1 LLYFNKIELGFFY
14 KYYFYSVMSTTNTNA
29 NVTRR
34 IELLEKQVAL
44 LLQAQQH
51 GVSLQNSLKNVA
63 TYVLPPKPKRP
74 PTGYVLFCN
83 AMRDDAKSK
92 LASQGTP
99 FTPQQVMTELAAMWK
114 SLSHDELHVWNSNA
128 KL

>member
-1 LLYFNKIELGFFY
+1 
-14 KYYFYSVMSTTNTNA
+14 MSTNTNANA

-44 LLQAQQH
+44 LLQAKQH
-51 GVSLQNSLKNVA
+51 GINNLDILPNKNVA
-63 TYVLPPKPKRP
+63 TYVLPTKPKRP

-92 LASQGTP
+92 LSSEGLP
-99 FTPQQVMTELAAMWK
+99 FTPQLVMTELAAMWK
-114 SLSHDELHVWNSNA
+114 SLSHDELLVWNSNA
-128 KL
+128 TRFTPNA

>member
-1 LLYFNKIELGFFY
+1 
-14 KYYFYSVMSTTNTNA
+14 MSTTNTNANTNA

-51 GVSLQNSLKNVA
+51 GVSLQNSIKNVA
-63 TYVLPPKPKRP
+63 TDVLPPNPKPKPKPKRP

>member
-1 LLYFNKIELGFFY
+1 
-14 KYYFYSVMSTTNTNA
+14 MSTTNA

-51 GVSLQNSLKNVA
+51 GVNHDTNVA
-63 TYVLPPKPKRP
+63 TNILPPNPKPNPKPKRP

-92 LASQGTP
+92 LASEGTP

>member
-1 LLYFNKIELGFFY
+1 
-14 KYYFYSVMSTTNTNA
+14 MSTNT

-51 GVSLQNSLKNVA
+51 GVNHDKNVA
-63 TYVLPPKPKRP
+63 TNILPPTPKPKRP

>member
-63 TYVLPPKPKRP
+63 TDVLPPKPKRP

>member
-1 LLYFNKIELGFFY
+1 
-14 KYYFYSVMSTTNTNA
+14 MSTTNA

-51 GVSLQNSLKNVA
+51 GVIHDKNVA
-63 TYVLPPKPKRP
+63 TDILPPTPKPKPKRP

-92 LASQGTP
+92 LASQGNP

>member
-1 LLYFNKIELGFFY
+1 
-14 KYYFYSVMSTTNTNA
+14 MSTTNTNA

-51 GVSLQNSLKNVA
+51 GVSLQNSIKNVA
-63 TYVLPPKPKRP
+63 TDVLPPNPKPKRP

>member
-1 LLYFNKIELGFFY
+1 
-14 KYYFYSVMSTTNTNA
+14 MSTTNT

-51 GVSLQNSLKNVA
+51 GVNHDKNVA
-63 TYVLPPKPKRP
+63 TYVLPPNPNPKPKRP

>member
-1 LLYFNKIELGFFY
+1 
-14 KYYFYSVMSTTNTNA
+14 MSTTNA

-63 TYVLPPKPKRP
+63 TDVLPPTPTPKPKRP

-92 LASQGTP
+92 LASQGNP